1 MAQTSMLCPFKESY
15 CDTQCQLYNN
25 YRRSCAIA
33 DINDNVKTLKEQNAT
48 NFVALVKKIDEMNEN
63 LKSINYDLYNKCL
76 VSNLYSSAGTSASII
91 LSNCANIFN
100 SEIFAFANISFSSSE
115 RFSVFSENSISPSRT
130 ATSRNSL

>member
-25 YRRSCAIA
+25 YRRSCVIA

-63 LKSINYDLYNKCL
+63 LKSINYDLYNK
-76 VSNLYSSAGTSASII
+76 
-91 LSNCANIFN
+91 
-100 SEIFAFANISFSSSE
+100 
-115 RFSVFSENSISPSRT
+115 
-130 ATSRNSL
+130 